1 MQAQIQL
8 LKKNRGASGHCF
20 SELEKPVLTVMKR
33 RCELLFKLRSIFSFI
48 DAGLSWNLSLCI

>member
-20 SELEKPVLTVMKR
+20 SELEKPVLTVIKR
-33 RCELLFKLRSIFSFI
+33 CP
-48 DAGLSWNLSLCI
+48 LSVCK